1 MNLNDCLRQAADE
14 LLAEGAEVTTQGV
27 VDRALEI
34 NGALTEFEQKARTRA
49 MRSLRSDAKR
59 ILQEA
64 GEQDI
69 EDDDPDLRLFELLPG
84 RRPAKAIALPGGE
97 GEYVYK
103 GFKFTTDDD
112 LAAHEKVCEE
122 NITRAVNRLRD
133 HSEKR
138 EALAPFRSTAGTTTI
153 EALAGMAASKEKA
166 A

>member
-34 NGALTEFEQKARTRA
+34 NGALTEFEEKARTRA

-64 GEQDI
+64 GETDVD
-69 EDDDPDLRLFELLPG
+69 EDDPDLRLFELLPG
-84 RRPAKAIALPGGE
+84 RRPAKAIALPGD

-103 GFKFTTDDD
+103 GYKFTTDDD
-112 LAAHEKVCEE
+112 LAAHETVCEE

-133 HSEKR
+133 HNEKR
-138 EALAPFRSTAGTTTI
+138 KALAPFRSTPETTTI
-153 EALAGMAASKEKA
+153 EALAGMAASKEQA